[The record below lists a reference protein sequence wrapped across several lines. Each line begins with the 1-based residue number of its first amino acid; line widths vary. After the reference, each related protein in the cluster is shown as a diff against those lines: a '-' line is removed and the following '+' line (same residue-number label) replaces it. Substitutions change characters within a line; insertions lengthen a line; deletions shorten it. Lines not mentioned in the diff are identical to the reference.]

1 MTEFNNPAL
10 TAFLTQFR
18 GEMVWAQVVIRARGG
33 GFDLRQVNDAK
44 VADEQLK
51 LVPLD
56 ELRALTQFTAAGAF
70 RPLKTAPN
78 LRSGWRVVA
87 AGGEE
92 LEAALQIL
100 YPGSLADWH
109 AARAGSPPVTHY
121 REFTERQTGMY
132 RVTTML
138 DDAAAARVVRAGCD
152 RRFCLKQRLWTVG
165 TLGVENVAEKSALPC
180 LEPCPI
186 LLELARKAVRVEQEE
201 KLAVALAPEDG
212 ATILAALETAL
223 AHPNPAVREGDT
235 ASPENPRRLLLARE
249 KLRAVFDVPRVGNA
263 PVSAD

>member
-1 MTEFNNPAL
+1 M
-10 TAFLTQFR
+10 R
-18 GEMVWAQVVIRARGG
+18 HV
-33 GFDLRQVNDAK
+33 DDAS
-44 VADEQLK
+44 VTDGQLK
-51 LVPLD
+51 LVPLG
-56 ELRALTQFTAAGAF
+56 ELRALAQVTAAGAF
-70 RPLKTAPN
+70 RPLKSAPN
-78 LRSGWRVVA
+78 LQTGWRVIA
-87 AGGEE
+87 AGAGE
-92 LEAALQIL
+92 LETALQVL
-100 YPGSLADWH
+100 YPGSLADWF
-109 AARAGSPPVTHY
+109 AARGGSPPVTHY

-138 DDAAAARVVRAGCD
+138 DDAAAARVARAGCD

-165 TLGVENVAEKSALPC
+165 TLGAESVAEKSAIPC

-201 KLAVALAPEDG
+201 KLTVALAPEDG

-249 KLRAVFDVPRVGNA
+249 KLRAVFDVRAAGDA

>member
-1 MTEFNNPAL
+1 MTRLSNPAL
-10 TAFLTQFR
+10 TAFLAQFS
-18 GEMVWAQVVIRARGG
+18 GEIAWAQVLVRARAG
-33 GFDLRQVNDAK
+33 GFELRHLED
-44 VADEQLK
+44 VAVAEERLQ
-51 LVPLD
+51 LVPLG
-56 ELRALTQFTAAGAF
+56 ELRALAQFTAAGAF
-70 RPLKTAPN
+70 RPLKSAPN
-78 LRSGWRVVA
+78 LRAGWRVVVA
-87 AGGEE
+87 RGEE

-138 DDAAAARVVRAGCD
+138 DDAAAARVARAGCE

-165 TLGVENVAEKSALPC
+165 TLGGESGVEKSVIPC

-186 LLELARKAVRVEQEE
+186 VLELARKAVRLEQEE
-201 KLAVALAPEDG
+201 KLVVALAPEEG
-212 ATILAALETAL
+212 ATLLAALDTAL

-235 ASPENPRRLLLARE
+235 AAPENPRRLLLARE
-249 KLRAVFDVPRVGNA
+249 KLRAVFDVPRAGNA